1 MTPWSPVGRTSALSF
16 DSARWLHV
24 GADTQR
30 FFSVGLVRPYRN
42 RPYLGTRG
50 CSTGSGKAKKKAT
63 LSSGGHH
70 GETILRRASRDATTR
85 FVKMSFAISAQAT
98 CARVTGGVAVRR
110 NEGARSRPCP
120 RCRHRLLEG
129 FRVLSWQRRKF
140 VPLRPRPLDASHGR
154 GPFGG
159 PSHSRRTAPDTREA
173 CTPSFEARH

>member
-1 MTPWSPVGRTSALSF
+1 MPFPLTRHAGFVSELTLNVSFQLGWSDHIATDL
-16 DSARWLHV
+16 
-24 GADTQR
+24 
-30 FFSVGLVRPYRN
+30 YRAHTRVFN
-42 RPYLGTRG
+42 RLRERR
-50 CSTGSGKAKKKAT
+50 KKKAT
-63 LSSGGHH
+63 LSSGGHR

-140 VPLRPRPLDASHGR
+140 VPLRPRPLDASHRRGR
-154 GPFGG
+154 VWGPESF
-159 PSHSRRTAPDTREA
+159 APDYI
-173 CTPSFEARH
+173 